1 MRTRT
6 APKNQRMWR
15 GLIILVAIS
24 GMCTIFPSLATA
36 AEAWQQHVRR
46 PADSAVDPVITAAEN
61 GDAAAQLQLGKRYYE
76 GEGREHPPDYDEALK
91 WFHLAADQENAEAQT
106 RIGMMYHFGKGVPRD
121 DAEAARWYL
130 LAANGGYA
138 WAQLQLFN
146 MYQQG
151 LGVPRDDQEARKW
164 LNLYNTHHP
173 DKSAT
178 RAREMLAVAILAALA
193 FSFALLSLQRGALD
207 GWQRLGVAL
216 FVHAAGIALVLNTLT
231 TYGFWVVFPHCSH
244 NFLATACTQIADPN
258 TRKIVNEIG
267 DWAVVNLIF
276 RFMVGIGLVLDAL
289 AAWYVVY
296 LCQPLFKRPRVRSQ
310 KELSRNAPSVPA
322 RNS

>member
-1 MRTRT
+1 MTTGSASKTRLT
-6 APKNQRMWR
+6 RHALTVLAALA
-15 GLIILVAIS
+15 GSCIICAL
-24 GMCTIFPSLATA
+24 LATA
-36 AEAWQQHVRR
+36 ADAWQQHAP
-46 PADSAVDPVITAAEN
+46 PADSAVDSLTAAAEN
-61 GDAAAQLQLGKRYYE
+61 GDAAAQLRLGKRYYE
-76 GEGREHPPDYDEALK
+76 GEGRGHPPDYAQAMQ
-91 WFHLAADQENAEAQT
+91 WFHRAADQGNAEAQA

-121 DAEAARWYL
+121 DTEAARWYL

-146 MYQQG
+146 MYQEG
-151 LGVPRDDQEARKW
+151 RGVPRDKAEARKW
-164 LNLYNTHHP
+164 LDLYNAQHP

-178 RAREMLAVAILAALA
+178 RAREMFALACLAVLA
-193 FSFALLSLQRGALD
+193 FMFGLIALMRRTLT
-207 GWQRLGVAL
+207 GWQHLCVAVL
-216 FVHAAGIALVLNTLT
+216 VNAAGIALVLNSLT

-267 DWAVVNLIF
+267 DWAMINLIF
-276 RFMVGIGLVLDAL
+276 RFMAGVGLVLDAL

-296 LCQPLFKRPRVRSQ
+296 LCLLLFKRPGVRPKQ
-310 KELSRNAPSVPA
+310 GLPRTAPSVPA

>member
-1 MRTRT
+1 M
-6 APKNQRMWR
+6 APKNQRTR
-15 GLIILVAIS
+15 FAFELLIALAALCVILA
-24 GMCTIFPSLATA
+24 PLATTA
-36 AEAWQQHVRR
+36 AAWPQHAAA
-46 PADSAVDPVITAAEN
+46 PADAGVDPVTTSAEK

-76 GEGREHPPDYDEALK
+76 GTSREHPPDFEEALK
-91 WFHLAADQENAEAQT
+91 WFHRAADQGNAEAQA

-146 MYQQG
+146 MYQEG
-151 LGVPRDDQEARKW
+151 RGVPRDPHEARKW
-164 LNLYNTHHP
+164 LDLYNSHHP
-173 DKSAT
+173 DHSTTYIRGLFALALLALIAFAIGLVALQ
-178 RAREMLAVAILAALA
+178 RGRLSGGQHLAVA
-193 FSFALLSLQRGALD
+193 
-207 GWQRLGVAL
+207 VC
-216 FVHAAGIALVLNTLT
+216 VHAAGIALVLNTLT

-276 RFMVGIGLVLDAL
+276 RFMAGVGFILDAL

-296 LCQPLFKRPRVRSQ
+296 LCRLLFERRRVQPRQAMPRT
-310 KELSRNAPSVPA
+310 APSTTA